1 MSRAVSRAESAKGK
15 GNHPCFPFSSAWQIP
30 LSKHRVPPRGPHTC
44 LHGPLLRWI
53 SKANPP
59 LPLAPREDLQRE
71 GGLGLGLGPVLLA
84 SARPL
89 AGMVCVHGGRGGAD
103 RSPAPP
109 PLRSSLVVRFGSTG
123 EGRGVGVPTPVLR
136 GGRTVHEEGWVVPS
150 FPAGEASSSGPH
162 PDAGSRSAPLTS
174 RSPKSGG
181 PLGFARTEL
190 GWETRTS
197 SPQDGGSQLMA
208 WVCGGHRRRQGPEP
222 PRPRGGRGLGE
233 GRSQD

>member
-136 GGRTVHEEGWVVPS
+136 GGGARSTKKGGLCPPFLLGRLPLLDLTQTPAPGARPSPHALRNQEARSDSLGQSSDGKRGPPPLRTGDPS
-150 FPAGEASSSGPH
+150 
-162 PDAGSRSAPLTS
+162 
-174 RSPKSGG
+174 
-181 PLGFARTEL
+181 
-190 GWETRTS
+190 
-197 SPQDGGSQLMA
+197 
-208 WVCGGHRRRQGPEP
+208 
-222 PRPRGGRGLGE
+222 
-233 GRSQD
+233 

>member
-1 MSRAVSRAESAKGK
+1 MLPLLKRLADTTKQTPRPSPGTPHVPSRPAPQVDKQGKPPTTPRPERRPPTGGRAR
-15 GNHPCFPFSSAWQIP
+15 AWAGP
-30 LSKHRVPPRGPHTC
+30 RPPR
-44 LHGPLLRWI
+44 LRQ
-53 SKANPP
+53 
-59 LPLAPREDLQRE
+59 APR
-71 GGLGLGLGPVLLA
+71 GHGLR
-84 SARPL
+84 AR
-89 AGMVCVHGGRGGAD
+89 GTRGGAD